1 MILFLVPAALL
12 AAAGILVPVL
22 LHLWRPPA
30 RTVRLGSLRF
40 LDSVPGRRLRDLRWR
55 DRLLLLLRVALLLAL
70 AALLAGP
77 FWLDR
82 RNGPQR
88 WALLAPNAILDGPAL
103 QSWQQLLNEGY
114 QARVLAPGFPGVD
127 SSTPS
132 PPTVELD
139 AWSLLSEAAARVPA
153 GSKIALFA
161 PPRAALLR
169 GARPVL
175 TQSEVSWIAAT
186 ARDNSISP
194 AWIDSIFVIPSG
206 RGLQTTLGTT
216 DANATR
222 FSVLRVP
229 DATGMEKISDPE
241 TKTELQIQKTGD
253 AFSVRLSSSKT
264 EDWIPVAIYR
274 PIRVAIV
281 HSPQR
286 ADDAH
291 FVAAAVRAV
300 GEVSERPV
308 MVEIREESA
317 STVLPQSDWV
327 FRLGAAPLTASMSSV
342 LAESRVNVVTDSVRD
357 SAEESRASWIVSPD
371 DSVGANSLRLWRR
384 SDAVG
389 DAGATF
395 WTDGFG
401 HPLLTFAREGRAERW
416 RFHSRFHPAAN
427 EWVGSGAF
435 PAWMRSLLLGQGD
448 DALSRLHDR
457 RLADD
462 AQVQPAHART
472 GEPGFSLPPA
482 AGRTTDLYPWLW
494 WLAAFFLALERGV
507 SLRVT
512 AGAAAIP
519 DPARKRA
526 PQPMAEVGP

>member
-1 MILFLVPAALL
+1 MIQFLVPAALL

-40 LDSVPGRRLRDLRWR
+40 LETVPGRRLRDLRWR

-77 FWLDR
+77 FWLDH

-114 QARVLAPGFPGVD
+114 QPRVLAPGFPGVD
-127 SSTPS
+127 SSTPF
-132 PPTVELD
+132 PPSVVLD
-139 AWSLLSEAAARVPA
+139 AWSLLREADARVPG
-153 GSKIALFA
+153 GSKIVLFA

-169 GARPVL
+169 GARPV
-175 TQSEVSWIAAT
+175 TQSEVSWIAT
-186 ARDNSISP
+186 AARENSRSP
-194 AWIDSIFVIPSG
+194 TWIDSAFVIPSG
-206 RGLQTTLGTT
+206 RGLQATVGAT

-222 FSVLRVP
+222 YSILRVA
-229 DATGMEKISDPE
+229 DVAGGEKVSDPE
-241 TKTELQIQKTGD
+241 TNAELRIRKSGD
-253 AFSVRLSSSKT
+253 AFSVRVSGSKT
-264 EDWIPVAIYR
+264 EDWVPVAIYR

-286 ADDAH
+286 AEDAR

-342 LAESRVNVVTDSVRD
+342 LAESRVNVVTDAVRD
-357 SAEESRASWIVSPD
+357 AAEESRTSWFLAPD
-371 DSVGANSLRLWRR
+371 DLTGANGLRLWRR
-384 SDAVG
+384 SDDVG
-389 DAGATF
+389 NAGTTV
-395 WTDGFG
+395 WSDGFG
-401 HPLLTFAREGRAERW
+401 NPLLTFAREGRAERW

-427 EWVGSGAF
+427 AWVESGAF

-448 DALSRLHDR
+448 DDAWRSHDQRLVDE
-457 RLADD
+457 
-462 AQVQPAHART
+462 AQVQPAHATT
-472 GEPGFSLPPA
+472 GEPGISLPAA

-494 WLAAFFLALERGV
+494 SLAALLLALERGV
-507 SLRVT
+507 SHRVT
-512 AGAAAIP
+512 ASPTASL
-519 DPARKRA
+519 DPAKKRA